1 MSIHIRFENVTV
13 HYGPKTALR
22 DVSLDIPEKQIFGI
36 IGPANSGKT
45 TLLRCINRT
54 IDFVPKAKVEGRV
67 LIAGKKGTGP
77 ICRNGPEGASHKL
90 DLSPFSPF
98 DGEDVF
104 KIRNVYELRRKVGMV
119 FPLPVGLPLSVYEN
133 VAYAPRRAGIHDRH
147 ELDMTVERCLR
158 QAMLWDE
165 VKDRMNL
172 LGTKLS
178 GGQQQRLTLARALS
192 LRPKILCLDEF
203 SIAIDPVTT
212 MRIEDILRELKNE
225 MTIVLVTNLVQQAR
239 RLADRTAFFSD
250 SRLIEVDETEKI
262 FTRAANR
269 LTERYVTGDVG

>member
-1 MSIHIRFENVTV
+1 MP
-13 HYGPKTALR
+13 G
-22 DVSLDIPEKQIFGI
+22 
-36 IGPANSGKT
+36 
-45 TLLRCINRT
+45 
-54 IDFVPKAKVEGRV
+54 AKVQGRV
-67 LIAGKKGTGP
+67 LI
-77 ICRNGPEGASHKL
+77 
-90 DLSPFSPF
+90 
-98 DGEDVF
+98 DGQDVF
-104 KIRNVYELRRKVGMV
+104 QIRNVYELRRKVGMV

-147 ELDMTVERCLR
+147 ELDAIVEKCLR

-165 VKDRMNL
+165 VKDRMTM

-192 LRPKILCLDEF
+192 LRPEILCLDEF

-212 MRIEDILRELKNE
+212 MRIEDILRELKSE

-250 SRLIEVDETEKI
+250 SRLIEVGETETI
-262 FTRAANR
+262 FTKATNR
-269 LTERYVTGDVG
+269 LTQRYVTGDVG